1 MNELNFDVTK
11 HLDTVTEQLVAFFT
25 AYGLKVI
32 GGLVVLL
39 AGWILSRWVSRAVG
53 RALGR
58 MRRVDDVLVPTLR
71 QLASAAVMTVTVVIV
86 LDKFGVEAATI
97 IAVLGAAGLTIGLA
111 VQGTLSNLAA
121 GVMLLILRPFTVEEL
136 VEVRGEMGH
145 VEKAGLF
152 SVRLRTFQGQ
162 EVHLPNS
169 YVWSGHI
176 KNFSRKGVRRV
187 DLVCR
192 VSYQDD
198 VRRALELA
206 REEIQAMPEILPDPE
221 PMLGVGEFAENG
233 VELWVRP
240 WTTPESY
247 FDVRMG
253 LLERI
258 KVRFDAEGI
267 TIPVP
272 QRVLHRTES
281 AGEKEPAH

>member
-1 MNELNFDVTK
+1 MNELNLDVTK
-11 HLDTVTEQLVAFFT
+11 HIDTVTEQLVAFFT
-25 AYGLKVI
+25 AYGLKVA
-32 GGLVVLL
+32 GGLLVLL
-39 AGWILSRWVSRAVG
+39 IGWILSRWVSRAVG

-58 MRRVDDVLVPTLR
+58 MRRIDDMLVPTMR
-71 QLASAAVMTVTVVIV
+71 QLASSAVMVVTVFIV
-86 LDKFGVEAATI
+86 LDKFGIEAATI

-111 VQGTLSNLAA
+111 VQGTLSNLAS

-136 VEVRGEMGH
+136 VEIRGEMGH
-145 VEKAGLF
+145 VERVGLF

-162 EVHLPNS
+162 EVHLPNG
-169 YVWSGHI
+169 YVWSAHI
-176 KNFSRKGVRRV
+176 KNFSRKGIRRV
-187 DLVCR
+187 DLICR

-206 REEIQAMPEILPDPE
+206 REEIQAMPEILQDPE

-233 VELWVRP
+233 VDLWVRP
-240 WTTPESY
+240 WTTPDSY
-247 FDVRMG
+247 FDVRME

-272 QRVLHRTES
+272 QRVLYQGERA
-281 AGEKEPAH
+281 AGDEVAS